1 MDVEDRPARAATLCS
16 LPQIVSDS
24 ETVMSQVTVTLPDGS
39 GRSVAAGTPGAR
51 RRGRDIAAP
60 RVGGAGCVRR

>member
-24 ETVMSQVTVTLPDGS
+24 ETAMSQVTVTLPDGS
-39 GRSVAAGTPGAR
+39 GRSVRRRNPGAR
-51 RRGRDIAAP
+51 RRGRDLAAP
-60 RVGGAGCVRR
+60 RVGGARGVRR